1 MFNINRYI
9 KKLACSVFA
18 ASAAVLQIKH
28 LSAKKF
34 SKCDVIVYNRDLTQ
48 NRTATATRTSPNRRF
63 NEQNNGCA
71 RAL

>member
-34 SKCDVIVYNRDLTQ
+34 SNRDNVIVYNIITMWQLGQ
-48 NRTATATRTSPNRRF
+48 GFP
-63 NEQNNGCA
+63 
-71 RAL
+71 LKIYL

>member
-34 SKCDVIVYNRDLTQ
+34 GKCAVIVYNRDLYAKQ
-48 NRTATATRTSPNRRF
+48 DGNG
-63 NEQNNGCA
+63 NENVTKQKV
-71 RAL
+71 